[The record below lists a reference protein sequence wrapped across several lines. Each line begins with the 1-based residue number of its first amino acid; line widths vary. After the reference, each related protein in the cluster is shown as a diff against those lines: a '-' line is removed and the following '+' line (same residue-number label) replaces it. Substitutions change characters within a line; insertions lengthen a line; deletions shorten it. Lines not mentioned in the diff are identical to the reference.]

1 MGVRRNEQRGRMQKT
16 MERKDKKLRQQRKQ
30 INLLDKRVRGRMRK
44 WRDDPNSKWTEANHY
59 IFCIRLMRCFLSS
72 IFSEGTPFDR
82 WHAVPLAS
90 HWYDARG
97 TLFVHACAHVTL
109 VIAASAAKSSDTPW
123 SSMRVHVSIV
133 QKRHPNRN
141 KKKRRVNCKTKRK
154 KYQQGRK
161 NKKKQQNNKTK
172 KKGTNKTSNKGEKKE
187 TILNTTKN
195 EEMK

>member
-1 MGVRRNEQRGRMQKT
+1 MGVRRNEQRGRMQKK
-16 MERKDKKLRQQRKQ
+16 MERKDNKLRQQRKWF
-30 INLLDKRVRGRMRK
+30 NPSDKRVRGGMGK
-44 WRDDPNSKWTEANHY
+44 LQDDLNSKWTIANHY
-59 IFCIRLMRCFLSS
+59 IFCLRLMHCLMPSMYT
-72 IFSEGTPFDR
+72 EDKALDR
-82 WHAVPLAS
+82 WQAVPLAS

-97 TLFVHACAHVTL
+97 TLFVHACAHGTL
-109 VIAASAAKSSDTPW
+109 VIAASAGKSSDAPW

-172 KKGTNKTSNKGEKKE
+172 
-187 TILNTTKN
+187 
-195 EEMK
+195 